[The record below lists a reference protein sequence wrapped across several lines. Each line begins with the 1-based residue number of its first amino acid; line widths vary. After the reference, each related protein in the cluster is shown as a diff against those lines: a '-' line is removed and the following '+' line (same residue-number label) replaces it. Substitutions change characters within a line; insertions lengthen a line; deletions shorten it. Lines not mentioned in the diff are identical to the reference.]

1 MGLHL
6 ELQSEFQTN
15 SLKQFATHPETLV
28 IDIPHQ
34 FYAGFTLRALP
45 RHSHSLR
52 LHHSLLRLHHSLGTP
67 THPFAGIV
75 GHSTCH
81 TRGRDI
87 LSWKMLRALLQFTW
101 QASAADPN
109 NVVDIASNIFVFMFM
124 LLIKCHYNYH
134 VHFNFHVH
142 ARFVLIVMFV
152 SVLNFMAVLVFSSS
166 SCSV

>member
-1 MGLHL
+1 
-6 ELQSEFQTN
+6 
-15 SLKQFATHPETLV
+15 
-28 IDIPHQ
+28 
-34 FYAGFTLRALP
+34 
-45 RHSHSLR
+45 
-52 LHHSLLRLHHSLGTP
+52 
-67 THPFAGIV
+67 
-75 GHSTCH
+75 
-81 TRGRDI
+81 
-87 LSWKMLRALLQFTW
+87 MLRALLQFTW